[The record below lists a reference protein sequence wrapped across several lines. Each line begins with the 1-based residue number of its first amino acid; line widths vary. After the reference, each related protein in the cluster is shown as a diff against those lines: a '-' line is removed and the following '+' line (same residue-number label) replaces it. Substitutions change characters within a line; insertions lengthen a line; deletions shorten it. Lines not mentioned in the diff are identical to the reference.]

1 MLGTFANTLKFS
13 VHEIDTA
20 TGTPDESSYDDEY
33 QVGAQIDLP
42 PSLSFFFSLGFP
54 KLEDIE
60 VQLADYMKRTACA
73 NFKEEWDALGD
84 TAEYV
89 DKFNLPAVQS
99 LKGRT
104 LSHTA
109 NA

>member
-1 MLGTFANTLKFS
+1 MSLRTMMNTRLGT
-13 VHEIDTA
+13 
-20 TGTPDESSYDDEY
+20 
-33 QVGAQIDLP
+33 QIVP
-42 PSLSFFFSLGFP
+42 PPPLFFFSLGFP